1 MLLILGSV
9 PAGAQ
14 VLGLVTNVISRKYEF
29 QADSFAVGLGHARPL
44 AAALKVL
51 DKKNRSAT
59 NVDGWYSAF
68 HHSHPPLVQR
78 LEAINGRGKKAQ

>member
-1 MLLILGSV
+1 MLRR
-9 PAGAQ
+9 Q
-14 VLGLVTNVISRKYEF
+14 VLGLITNVISRAYEF
-29 QADSFAVGLGHARPL
+29 QADRFAVTLGHARPL

-59 NVDGWYSAF
+59 NVDRWYSAF

-78 LEAINGRGKKAQ
+78 LEAINGREKKTR